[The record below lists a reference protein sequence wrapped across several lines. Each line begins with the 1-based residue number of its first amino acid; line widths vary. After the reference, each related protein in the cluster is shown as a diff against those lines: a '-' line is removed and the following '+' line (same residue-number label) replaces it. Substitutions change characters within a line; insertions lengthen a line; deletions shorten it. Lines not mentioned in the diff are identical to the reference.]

1 MISKKTFFSKKI
13 IDVVISGITLVILLP
28 IFVIIGIFIKLD
40 SKGPVFF
47 VQERV
52 GKDNKT
58 FMVYKFRSMRA
69 GTPDGAKEELGEES
83 LYVTRVGKIIR
94 RFTIDELPN
103 LFNVVRGEM
112 SLVGPRPSHY
122 TQYDLIKMRTE
133 AGIHKVKPG
142 IAGYAQIMKTG
153 GEDLE
158 AKVKCDKYYVEH
170 MSLWLDIKI
179 ITKTAFMRFSSTE
192 TF

>member
-1 MISKKTFFSKKI
+1 MIKRIFDLFFSI
-13 IDVVISGITLVILLP
+13 ILL
-28 IFVIIGIFIKLD
+28 IILAPLFIVVGIFIKLD
-40 SKGPVFF
+40 SPGPVFF
-47 VQERV
+47 KQKRV

-58 FMVYKFRSMRA
+58 FMVYKFRSMSV
-69 GTPDGAKEELGEES
+69 GTPDGAKEDLGEENS
-83 LYVTRVGKIIR
+83 YVTRMGKIIR

-103 LFNVVRGEM
+103 LFNVVKGEM
-112 SLVGPRPSHY
+112 SLVGPRPPHY

-133 AGIHKVKPG
+133 AGVHKLKPG

-153 GEDLE
+153 GEDLV
-158 AKVKCDKYYVEH
+158 AKVKRDKYYVEH

-179 ITKTAFMRFSSTE
+179 IFRTAIMRISSTE

>member
-1 MISKKTFFSKKI
+1 MIKRIFDLFFSI
-13 IDVVISGITLVILLP
+13 ILLIISLP
-28 IFVIIGIFIKLD
+28 LFVVMGILIKLD
-40 SKGPVFF
+40 SPGPVFF
-47 VQERV
+47 KQKRV
-52 GKDNKT
+52 GKDNKN
-58 FMVYKFRSMRA
+58 FMVYKFRSMGV
-69 GTPDGAKEELGEES
+69 GTPDGAKEDLGEENM
-83 LYVTRVGKIIR
+83 YVTRVGRMIR
-94 RFTIDELPN
+94 QFTIDELPN

-112 SLVGPRPSHY
+112 SLVGPRPPHY

-133 AGIHKVKPG
+133 AGVHKVKPG

-153 GEDLE
+153 GEDLV

-179 ITKTAFMRFSSTE
+179 IIKTAIMRLSSRE

>member
-1 MISKKTFFSKKI
+1 MVKRVFDLFFSI
-13 IDVVISGITLVILLP
+13 ILLIILVP
-28 IFVIIGIFIKLD
+28 LFVMVRILIKLD
-40 SKGPVFF
+40 SPGPVFF
-47 VQERV
+47 KQKRV
-52 GKDNKT
+52 GKDNKN
-58 FMVYKFRSMRA
+58 FMVYKFRSMSE
-69 GTPDGAKEELGEES
+69 GTPDGAKEDLGEENS
-83 LYVTRVGKIIR
+83 HVTRVGKIIR

-112 SLVGPRPSHY
+112 SLVGPRPPHY

-142 IAGYAQIMKTG
+142 IAGYAQVMKTG
-153 GEDLE
+153 GEDLV

-179 ITKTAFMRFSSTE
+179 IIKTAIMRFSSTE